1 MRIIT
6 GNYDKDILI
15 IWISIYQRI
24 AQNKTLNAFE
34 SQLRHA
40 TE

>member
-1 MRIIT
+1 MKIIT
-6 GNYDKDILI
+6 GNYDKDI
-15 IWISIYQRI
+15 WISINQRI